1 MSIFIDNHITR
12 YSNIADMLIKI
23 DCREKDLLDL
33 MRPVAA
39 GAVSPAT
46 NPAAAA
52 APTAEPDHYLMD
64 LGDGM
69 TIKVPLPN
77 RKGKSIGTTAT
88 AAATSTAHEI
98 KSERLPL
105 GDIIIHDPDQGQQ
118 GRDIALFERKSLN
131 DLAASIR
138 DGRYKEQSFRLT
150 QSTDFHNHN
159 IIYIIE
165 GDIARYDPKHSRIS
179 KSALQSAMV
188 SLLYYK
194 GFSVIRT
201 QNVGETAEFILH
213 FADKVA
219 KENASASA
227 SASASVGACVGTATP
242 AYSNNAQPP
251 PLPCNEC
258 ETHDTTAITA
268 TTTAERYSEVASKK
282 EKRDYITRE
291 NIGEIMLAQVPG
303 VSPKIATGIMKKY
316 SGSVYEFLADL
327 HRKLNDYE
335 ESVSPQMSSPSPVLE
350 LAMTQTQTQ
359 ETQDAQPP
367 SPMNKNK
374 LKHVSECFKD
384 IGNGKRN
391 IGKATIEKLCYFLS
405 R

>member
-1 MSIFIDNHITR
+1 
-12 YSNIADMLIKI
+12 MLIKI

-33 MRPVAA
+33 LLPAA
-39 GAVSPAT
+39 PAAVSPAT
-46 NPAAAA
+46 NPTAA
-52 APTAEPDHYLMD
+52 AEPDHYLMD

-69 TIKVPLPN
+69 TIKVPLPKKTPASTMTPN
-77 RKGKSIGTTAT
+77 TPAYRKGKSLGAAATT
-88 AAATSTAHEI
+88 AAATTTAHEI

-105 GDIIIHDPDQGQQ
+105 GDIIIHDPGQGQQ
-118 GRDIALFERKSLN
+118 GRDIVLFERKSLN
-131 DLAASIR
+131 DLAASIQ

-150 QSTDFHNHN
+150 QTTDYHNHN

-165 GDIARYDPKHSRIS
+165 GDIARYDAKHSRIS

-201 QNVGETAEFILH
+201 MNVGETAEFILH
-213 FADKVA
+213 FADKVV
-219 KENASASA
+219 KERVLGPA
-227 SASASVGACVGTATP
+227 VP
-242 AYSNNAQPP
+242 AYSNTLPTLTTLP
-251 PLPCNEC
+251 SLPC
-258 ETHDTTAITA
+258 DDDDDATASTD
-268 TTTAERYSEVASKK
+268 RYSEVASKK

-316 SGSVYEFLADL
+316 GGSVYEFLADL
-327 HRKLNDYE
+327 RRKLSDYE
-335 ESVSPQMSSPSPVLE
+335 ESVSPQMSSTSPVMELE
-350 LAMTQTQTQ
+350 IVSTK
-359 ETQDAQPP
+359 ETRTKETPTDATDARPP
-367 SPMNKNK
+367 SPINKNK

-384 IGNGKRN
+384 IGDGKRN

-405 R
+405 